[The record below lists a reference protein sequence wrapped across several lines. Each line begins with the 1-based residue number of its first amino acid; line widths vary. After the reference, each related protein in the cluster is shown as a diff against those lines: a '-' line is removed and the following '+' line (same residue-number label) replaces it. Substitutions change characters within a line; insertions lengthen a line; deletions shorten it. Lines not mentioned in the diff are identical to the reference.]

1 MFLVSHHRNCL
12 DGSPVLSRSPD
23 PYLFCWFTSF
33 AVVVVFSMGLT
44 MRLECWDCKPYFVPR
59 FKNNG
64 LISGNL
70 GQNERLKAFEDVSS
84 I

>member
-1 MFLVSHHRNCL
+1 MVPLFFRDPPIPIYSV
-12 DGSPVLSRSPD
+12 GSPR
-23 PYLFCWFTSF
+23 F

-44 MRLECWDCKPYFVPR
+44 MRLECWDCKPYFLPR